1 MMFFH
6 GIQIQLLTYM
16 DIIAEKQQKMPA
28 GVLYFNL
35 IEPIINSGKNLT
47 EEEIELKI
55 KQEFRMKGLV
65 LADVKVIKM
74 MDKTLEQGSSSI
86 IPVYLGK
93 DETISDVKSS
103 VITKDEFSKLRVK
116 IRKIIEEIANE
127 ILNGNIDIRPIYD
140 KKTKTEACKYC
151 SYKTICAF
159 DTNENSYK
167 YIDNKTKKELLN
179 SLYEEV

>member
-74 MDKTLEQGSSSI
+74 IQEVD
-86 IPVYLGK
+86 
-93 DETISDVKSS
+93 
-103 VITKDEFSKLRVK
+103 
-116 IRKIIEEIANE
+116 
-127 ILNGNIDIRPIYD
+127 DI
-140 KKTKTEACKYC
+140 
-151 SYKTICAF
+151 
-159 DTNENSYK
+159 
-167 YIDNKTKKELLN
+167 
-179 SLYEEV
+179 

>member
-74 MDKTLEQGSSSI
+74 MDKTLEKGYSDILPVFVDKDGNISKSRSNIVTKEDFSNLQKAIRRI
-86 IPVYLGK
+86 IK
-93 DETISDVKSS
+93 QISQ
-103 VITKDEFSKLRVK
+103 
-116 IRKIIEEIANE
+116 E
-127 ILNGNIDIRPIYD
+127 ILKGKIDIQPMYD
-140 KKTKTEACKYC
+140 KNKKTSSCDYC

-159 DTNENSYK
+159 NPNINK
-167 YIDNKTKKELLN
+167 YEYIQNKPKELIL
-179 SLYEEV
+179 EEIKERK